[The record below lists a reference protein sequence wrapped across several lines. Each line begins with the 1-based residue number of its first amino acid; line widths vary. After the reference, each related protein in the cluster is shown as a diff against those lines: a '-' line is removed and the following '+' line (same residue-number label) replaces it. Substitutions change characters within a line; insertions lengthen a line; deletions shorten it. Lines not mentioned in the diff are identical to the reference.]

1 MSLKAGLTGGIG
13 SGKSVVARMF
23 ETLGVPVYYADLAAK
38 QLYDTDENIKKS
50 LIKTFGEGC
59 YVNNRFNSTYLR
71 QLVFKDPGLLEQLN
85 SIVHPA
91 AVRDA
96 KKWLSAQ
103 TFPYVLKEAALIFES
118 GSQRDLDFIIGVSAP
133 LEIRILRVMERDHF
147 SRQDVLSRVDRQ
159 LDDNIK
165 LRLCDAVIV
174 NDDKTPLLPQVLAL
188 HEKLL
193 GLARLT

>member
-38 QLYDTDENIKKS
+38 QLYDTDEEIKES

-71 QLVFKDPGLLEQLN
+71 QLVFKDPALLEQLN
-85 SIVHPA
+85 NIVHPA
-91 AVRDA
+91 TIRDA
-96 KKWLSAQ
+96 RKWLSAQ

-133 LEIRILRVMERDHF
+133 LETRILRVMERDHLT
-147 SRQDVLSRVDRQ
+147 RQDVLSRMDRQ

-165 LRLCDAVIV
+165 TRLCDAVIV